1 MEETLLVDFRI
12 SSPPDCIV
20 LLPNTAFFMNWIDW
34 LVLCGTLAFIV
45 LFGWYKNRKQESL
58 SSYFRGNNSLNWWAV
73 GLSVMAT
80 QASAITFLS
89 TPGQAYEDGMRFIQF
104 YFGLPLALIVVCAF
118 FIPRFVNL
126 KVFTAYE
133 FLEKRFDSRT
143 RSFTALLFLI
153 QRGLA
158 AGITIYAPA
167 IILSTLLNWPLYITV
182 MIIGVLV
189 IIYTVAGGTQA
200 VAQTQRQQM
209 AVIMV
214 GMGMAFYILL
224 NSLPEEMKFGDALH
238 FAGALGK
245 MNIVDLTPDFSNR
258 YNLWSGLLGGF
269 FLALSYFGTDQSQ
282 VARYIG
288 GKDVK
293 AARMGMLFNAAIKIP
308 MQFFILLTGVLVFVF
323 YQFNPA
329 PVFFNSPGWAEAKA
343 ADSEES
349 LLRLEEDYQAIEQSK
364 LANTISWEEA
374 LDDPEKMERIKSS
387 IQKEQELRNSVK
399 EEIAL
404 INPEV
409 ETKDG
414 DYVFLHFI
422 LNQLPIGLVGLLLA
436 VIFSAAMSSTAS
448 EINALAG
455 TTMIDFVKRFS
466 GKTFTEKSSV
476 QTSKL
481 LTLAWGILAIIFA
494 MAANLFDNLIEA
506 VNILGSLFYGTI
518 LGVFLVAFF
527 MKKVSG
533 KPTFIAAIIAE
544 AVVILF
550 FCFSDLGFLW
560 FNLLGCALVVILS
573 YLFEVSGLKGSS
585 SN

>member
-1 MEETLLVDFRI
+1 
-12 SSPPDCIV
+12 
-20 LLPNTAFFMNWIDW
+20 MNWIDW